1 MGIVVAAC
9 VNPPAFAYVV
19 VGPILWAHSSH
30 PRGGRPFPGVGL
42 SWGDSSTLLVLVS
55 ASVLLVSAIVL
66 LVSAIVLVD
75 SPLHLLLALAL
86 PVLLPLVSLVS
97 SFSLVSSSF
106 SLVSSFSRSRGLSSS
121 RLSHPSSSS
130 LSSRPLPPSRVAR
143 LLLIVS
149 SSSSFSSPRP
159 CSLSP
164 HPSSVSP
171 LLAIVVSPSGFARCQ
186 RRRFGPCCC
195 LGLPRLP
202 PSPDPTSIE
211 TSLPTSLWKGEG
223 RLHLRLRF

>member
-1 MGIVVAAC
+1 MGIIVAMC

-42 SWGDSSTLLVLVS
+42 SWGDSSTLLVL
-55 ASVLLVSAIVL
+55 I
-66 LVSAIVLVD
+66 SAIVLVD
-75 SPLHLLLALAL
+75 LPLHLLLMLTL
-86 PVLLPLVSLVS
+86 PVLLPLVL
-97 SFSLVSSSF
+97 LASSF
-106 SLVSSFSRSRGLSSS
+106 SLVSSFSCLHGLSSS

-130 LSSRPLPPSRVAR
+130 LSSHPLPPSRIAR

-171 LLAIVVSPSGFARCQ
+171 FLAIVVSPSRFTHCQ
-186 RRRFGPCCC
+186 CRRFGPCHC

-202 PSPDPTSIE
+202 PSLDPTSIE

-223 RLHLRLRF
+223 QLHLCLRF